1 MTSTTRLTPKQQ
13 AFVDA
18 YTGNGT
24 AAARAAGY
32 KGNDATLAQ
41 VASENLKKPEV
52 LAAIQARNQVP
63 AQVRA
68 AVAAAGRIATRAER
82 QAFWT
87 KVMLDGS
94 ERTIDRLRAA
104 ELLGRSEADFT
115 EKVLVTGKMTLE
127 QLVES
132 AAAQVAGGKPTP
144 LVAPASTPQPL
155 KQPDGTTLTYVPDE
169 DA

>member
-1 MTSTTRLTPKQQ
+1 MALTRKQQ

-32 KGNDATLAQ
+32 KGSDATLAQ
-41 VASENLKKPEV
+41 VASENLRKPEV
-52 LAAIQARNQVP
+52 LEAIQVRNQVLP
-63 AQVRA
+63 QVRA
-68 AVAAAGRIATRAER
+68 AVAQASHIATRAER

-87 KVMLDGS
+87 SVMLDAS
-94 ERTIDRLRAA
+94 ERTADRLKAA

-115 EKVLVTGKMTLE
+115 DNMLVDAKVTLEELVTR
-127 QLVES
+127 
-132 AAAQVAGGKPTP
+132 AAAAKP
-144 LVAPASTPQPL
+144 
-155 KQPDGTTLTYVPDE
+155 E